1 MSNFL
6 LDTPFHLFACCT
18 LVKGYNR
25 SCIYDLQRDDFEYI
39 PNSLYDILKES
50 KNVSFDTLL
59 SAFDQKEDKETL
71 LDYFKFLCDKEFIFF
86 SNLDSSFF
94 PKYEIEFSKPYHVS
108 TMVVDIDVFELAYI
122 NKLLDTI
129 FKVKVECLVLRFI
142 ATTYENI
149 IKVLK
154 EFNDM
159 PTRIIQVL
167 IDKNTSIERE
177 LVEGVFKTN
186 DRVSLIISS
195 SDEEEYIDQFDRG
208 IFFSTKSDIINEKKG
223 ITDIADFTP
232 NLDLYMESNFYNTF
246 YNRRV
251 YIDRNG
257 NILRYEGDT
266 MTFGNSIDVELSM
279 ILQLPDFKKYWNIKK
294 DDIQK
299 CKDCEYRYMCVD
311 NRLPIKT
318 NNDIWGFD
326 EECNYD
332 PYQSEWKK

>member
-1 MSNFL
+1 MI
-6 LDTPFHLFACCT
+6 
-18 LVKGYNR
+18 R
-25 SCIYDLQRDDFEYI
+25 SL
-39 PNSLYDILKES
+39 
-50 KNVSFDTLL
+50 
-59 SAFDQKEDKETL
+59 
-71 LDYFKFLCDKEFIFF
+71 FF
-86 SNLDSSFF
+86 SRIWIALFF